1 MARCYDPPVVSLR
14 GALSKAVEF
23 PKLILLILSLAS
35 VFRGHKHLHF
45 EFPWNHRPAHVSEH
59 HIAAFVPHSV
69 RPDNYEREKGKV
81 EERKRVIL
89 EIVGELVERCP
100 NMQDDLRMIA
110 SSLFSEDA

>member
-1 MARCYDPPVVSLR
+1 MTVSRSSSTSCSGKSMCKLCCGVR
-14 GALSKAVEF
+14 FGTRRLGSKKTHHRYRDVEKGQYKF
-23 PKLILLILSLAS
+23 
-35 VFRGHKHLHF
+35 
-45 EFPWNHRPAHVSEH
+45 
-59 HIAAFVPHSV
+59 SV